1 MILNKIPFLQGPL
14 DTVAERLCRTM
25 DSMDRSWSQKVEP
38 ATREQIEALWR
49 LSGLEERGQPIPAV
63 YRLFLESMGRDDNG
77 LLEQEW
83 DGFSQPDIDSLLEM
97 YSNPR
102 NDELKERNGLTFLT
116 HWTDATLFLKLT
128 GEDDPPVC
136 SDSSGRG
143 LFSGSFEKYL
153 FQMAFRRAEQTQF
166 LYHILLGGSPQDVE
180 LILAQA
186 ELSPSEG
193 GGVRALAL
201 FEDILDG
208 YGIEKAW
215 FSDAVQYCG
224 VGPELAVRV
233 TGTWGLNIA
242 LSSDHHQVLRE
253 AAKGVIGRLGHIMVL
268 KP

>member
-38 ATREQIEALWR
+38 AAREQIEALWR

-83 DGFSQPDIDSLLEM
+83 DGFSQPDIDTLLEM

-136 SDSSGRG
+136 FDGSG
-143 LFSGSFEKYL
+143 
-153 FQMAFRRAEQTQF
+153 
-166 LYHILLGGSPQDVE
+166 GGCFPAP
-180 LILAQA
+180 LRNTCFKW
-186 ELSPSEG
+186 PSEG
-193 GGVRALAL
+193 RSRPSFCTISCWAA
-201 FEDILDG
+201 
-208 YGIEKAW
+208 
-215 FSDAVQYCG
+215 
-224 VGPELAVRV
+224 PRR
-233 TGTWGLNIA
+233 TW
-242 LSSDHHQVLRE
+242 S
-253 AAKGVIGRLGHIMVL
+253 
-268 KP
+268 